1 MTHQTHTIAE
11 SNNFI
16 VLDKYIKA
24 EPTGDSYQSESDLE
38 RELIQD
44 LRNQGYEF
52 ISVKSQSAMLANV
65 REQLQ
70 NLNGVVFNDSEWRRF
85 TEQYLDNPSDGILD
99 KTRKIHIDYICD
111 FIFDDERLENI
122 YLIDKKNLMRNK
134 VQIIQQFEQT
144 GSHANRYD
152 VTILVNGLPLVQIE
166 LKKRGVAI
174 REAFNQIHRY
184 SKESFNSEN
193 SLFKYLQL
201 FVISNGTD
209 TRYFANT
216 TKRDKNSFD
225 FTMNWAKSDNTLIK
239 DLKDFTATFFQK
251 HTLLNVLVNYS
262 VFDSSQTL
270 LVMRPYQIAATER
283 ILWKINSSYKA
294 KNWSTPESGG
304 FIWHTTGSGKTLTSF
319 KAARLATELD
329 FIDKVFFVVDRK
341 DLDYQTMKEYQR
353 FSPDSVNGSENT
365 AGLKRNLDKDD
376 NKIIV
381 TTIQKLNNLMKA
393 ESDLP
398 VYNQQVV
405 FIFDECHRSQFGEA
419 QKNLKK
425 KFKRYYQ
432 FGFTGTP
439 IFPENALG
447 SETTA
452 SVFGRELHSYVITDA
467 IRDEK
472 VLKFKVDYND
482 VRPQFKSLETETDE
496 KKLSA
501 AENQQAFLHP
511 MRIQE
516 ITQYILNNFRQKTHR
531 TFPGSKGFNA
541 MLAVSSVDAAKAYYA
556 TFKRLQEEAANKSAT
571 YKPLRIATIFSFAAN
586 EEQNAIGEISDE
598 TFDTSAMD
606 SSAKEFLDA
615 AIREY
620 NSHFKTNFSTDSNG
634 FQNYYRDLAQRVKN
648 QDIDLLIVV
657 GMFLTGFDA
666 PTLNTLFVDK
676 NLRFHGL
683 MQAFSRTNRI
693 YDATKTFGNI
703 VTFRDLERSTIDA
716 ITLFGDKNTKNVVL
730 EKSYAEY
737 MEGFT
742 DAATGEAKRGFM
754 AVVAELEQ
762 RFPDPASI
770 ESEKEKKDFVK
781 LFGEYLRTENIL
793 QNYDEFA
800 TLKALQ
806 QIDLSDPVAVEKFK
820 AEHYVD
826 DEKLAELQTIRLPA
840 DRKIQDYRSAYND
853 IRDWQ
858 RREKEAEKKEKSTT
872 DWDDVVFEVDL
883 LKSQEINLDYILGL
897 IFEHNRQNKGKGEM
911 IEEVKRLIRSS
922 LGNRAKEGLVVDF
935 IQQTNLDDLPDK
947 ASIIDAF
954 FTFAQHEQLREAEA
968 LIKEE
973 NLNEEAAKR
982 YIRTSLKREYATE
995 NGTELNETLP
1005 KLSPL
1010 NPQYKTKKQAVF
1022 QKIVSFIEKF
1032 KGVGGKYS
1040 PIRVFLAGS

>member
-1 MTHQTHTIAE
+1 MILQTHTIAE
-11 SNNFI
+11 TSNFI

-24 EPTGDSYQSESDLE
+24 EQTGDSYQSESDLE

-44 LRNQGYEF
+44 LQNQGYEF

-70 NLNGVVFNDSEWRRF
+70 SLNGVVFNDSEWRRF
-85 TEQYLDNPSDGILD
+85 TEQYLDNPGDGILD

-111 FIFDDERLENI
+111 FIFDNGRLENI

-134 VQIIQQFEQT
+134 VQIIRQFEQA
-144 GSHANRYD
+144 GSHSNRYD

-283 ILWKINSSYKA
+283 ILWKIKSSFTA
-294 KNWSTPESGG
+294 KNWSKPESGG
-304 FIWHTTGSGKTLTSF
+304 YIWHTTGSGKTLTSF

-425 KFKRYYQ
+425 KFRRYYQ

-439 IFPENALG
+439 IFPENASG

-531 TFPGSKGFNA
+531 TFPGSRGFNA
-541 MLAVSSVDAAKAYYA
+541 MLAVSSVDAAKVYYA
-556 TFKRLQEEAANKSAT
+556 TFKRLQEEAANKSAN

-598 TFDTSAMD
+598 TFDTGAMD

-620 NSHFKTNFSTDSNG
+620 NDHFQMNFSTDSKD

-648 QDIDLLIVV
+648 QDVDLLIVV

-703 VTFRDLERSTIDA
+703 VTFRNLEQATIDA
-716 ITLFGDKNTKNVVL
+716 ITLFGDKNTRNVVL

-754 AVVAELEQ
+754 AVVSELEQ

-770 ESEKEKKDFVK
+770 ESENEKKDFVK
-781 LFGEYLRTENIL
+781 LFGEYLRAENVL

-826 DEKLAELQTIRLPA
+826 DEKFAELQMIRLPA
-840 DRKIQDYRSAYND
+840 ERKIQDYRSAYND

-858 RREKEAEKKEKSTT
+858 HREKEADKKEKSTT

-897 IFEHNRQNKGKGEM
+897 IFEHSRQNKSKDEM
-911 IEEVKRLIRSS
+911 TVEVKRLIRSS

-947 ASIIDAF
+947 ASIIDTF
-954 FTFAQHEQLREAEA
+954 FTFAQREQQREADA

-973 NLNEEAAKR
+973 NLNEEAARR

-1005 KLSPL
+1005 NL
-1010 NPQYKTKKQAVF
+1010 V
-1022 QKIVSFIEKF
+1022 
-1032 KGVGGKYS
+1032 
-1040 PIRVFLAGS
+1040 R

>member
-1 MTHQTHTIAE
+1 
-11 SNNFI
+11 
-16 VLDKYIKA
+16 
-24 EPTGDSYQSESDLE
+24 
-38 RELIQD
+38 
-44 LRNQGYEF
+44 
-52 ISVKSQSAMLANV
+52 
-65 REQLQ
+65 
-70 NLNGVVFNDSEWRRF
+70 
-85 TEQYLDNPSDGILD
+85 
-99 KTRKIHIDYICD
+99 
-111 FIFDDERLENI
+111 
-122 YLIDKKNLMRNK
+122 
-134 VQIIQQFEQT
+134 
-144 GSHANRYD
+144 
-152 VTILVNGLPLVQIE
+152 
-166 LKKRGVAI
+166 
-174 REAFNQIHRY
+174 
-184 SKESFNSEN
+184 
-193 SLFKYLQL
+193 
-201 FVISNGTD
+201 
-209 TRYFANT
+209 
-216 TKRDKNSFD
+216 
-225 FTMNWAKSDNTLIK
+225 
-239 DLKDFTATFFQK
+239 
-251 HTLLNVLVNYS
+251 
-262 VFDSSQTL
+262 
-270 LVMRPYQIAATER
+270 
-283 ILWKINSSYKA
+283 
-294 KNWSTPESGG
+294 
-304 FIWHTTGSGKTLTSF
+304 
-319 KAARLATELD
+319 
-329 FIDKVFFVVDRK
+329 
-341 DLDYQTMKEYQR
+341 
-353 FSPDSVNGSENT
+353 
-365 AGLKRNLDKDD
+365 LKRNLDKDD

-620 NSHFKTNFSTDSNG
+620 NSYFKTNFSTDSNG

-781 LFGEYLRTENIL
+781 LFGEYLRAENIL

-897 IFEHNRQNKGKGEM
+897 IFEHNRQNKGKSEM

-947 ASIIDAF
+947 ASIIEAF
-954 FTFAQHEQLREAEA
+954 FTFAQREQQREAEA

-973 NLNEEAAKR
+973 NLNEDAAKR

-1005 KLSPL
+1005 RLSPL
-1010 NPQYKTKKQAVF
+1010 NPQYKTKKQTVF
-1022 QKIVSFIEKF
+1022 QKISAFIEKF
-1032 KGVGGKYS
+1032 KGVGGK
-1040 PIRVFLAGS
+1040 I